1 MAELLVKDAEKWFRR
16 EDGEPFKVI
25 DRLSFEAREGCV
37 TVLIGPSGC
46 GKSTL
51 LNSVVGLETLDR
63 GELLF
68 IVEGQTRE
76 RPLIGYVFQSPR
88 LLPWKTIG
96 ENISLALKGAG
107 IGRTEWDSRVA
118 HYLTLVGLEEYV
130 NQFPLYLSGGQ
141 RQRVG
146 LARALAVESDI
157 VLMDEPFASVDELTA
172 RQLRQ
177 TTRRLCEQLHRTV
190 LFVTHNLAEAAYMS
204 DYIVTLT
211 NQVRQSFG
219 LAPLAVDD
227 RLTRAAQIQADAMAS
242 LNVMDHTLPGA
253 PLPTLAGR
261 LQSVGYGYLWAG
273 ENIAC
278 NAPDAATVE
287 SLWLNSP
294 PHRANILSPLPTSIG
309 AAVAYSSQGEP
320 YYCQVFGQANP

>member
-68 IVEGQTRE
+68 TVEGQTRE

-118 HYLTLVGLEEYV
+118 HYLKLVGLE
-130 NQFPLYLSGGQ
+130 
-141 RQRVG
+141 
-146 LARALAVESDI
+146 D
-157 VLMDEPFASVDELTA
+157 
-172 RQLRQ
+172 
-177 TTRRLCEQLHRTV
+177 
-190 LFVTHNLAEAAYMS
+190 
-204 DYIVTLT
+204 
-211 NQVRQSFG
+211 FG
-219 LAPLAVDD
+219 D
-227 RLTRAAQIQADAMAS
+227 RLPSLRVANDGEQAHRHHDPEPLRGVARRA
-242 LNVMDHTLPGA
+242 P
-253 PLPTLAGR
+253 
-261 LQSVGYGYLWAG
+261 
-273 ENIAC
+273 
-278 NAPDAATVE
+278 AA
-287 SLWLNSP
+287 W
-294 PHRANILSPLPTSIG
+294 R
-309 AAVAYSSQGEP
+309 
-320 YYCQVFGQANP
+320 

>member
-1 MAELLVKDAEKWFRR
+1 MAELSVKDAEKWFRR

-63 GELLF
+63 GDLLF
-68 IVEGQTRE
+68 TVKGQAQE

-96 ENISLALKGAG
+96 ENISLALKGAA
-107 IGRTEWDSRVA
+107 IGRSEWDSRVA
-118 HYLTLVGLEEYV
+118 HYLKLVGLEEYV

-204 DYIVTLT
+204 DYVVTLT
-211 NQVRQSFG
+211 NRP
-219 LAPLAVDD
+219 A
-227 RLTRAAQIQADAMAS
+227 RLDAY
-242 LNVMDHTLPGA
+242 VT
-253 PLPTLAGR
+253 
-261 LQSVGYGYLWAG
+261 
-273 ENIAC
+273 
-278 NAPDAATVE
+278 
-287 SLWLNSP
+287 
-294 PHRANILSPLPTSIG
+294 SPLRSPRHWGPEIYNF
-309 AAVAYSSQGEP
+309 AAELETKVTLKEDEGS
-320 YYCQVFGQANP
+320 

>member
-63 GELLF
+63 GQLLF
-68 IVEGQTRE
+68 TVEGQTRE

-118 HYLTLVGLEEYV
+118 HYLKLVGLEEYV

-204 DYIVTLT
+204 DYVVTLT
-211 NQVRQSFG
+211 NRPARLDAYVTN
-219 LAPLAVDD
+219 PLDSP
-227 RLTRAAQIQADAMAS
+227 RHWGPEIYNFAAE
-242 LNVMDHTLPGA
+242 LETKVTLKEDEG
-253 PLPTLAGR
+253 
-261 LQSVGYGYLWAG
+261 S
-273 ENIAC
+273 
-278 NAPDAATVE
+278 
-287 SLWLNSP
+287 
-294 PHRANILSPLPTSIG
+294 
-309 AAVAYSSQGEP
+309 
-320 YYCQVFGQANP
+320 